1 MIFSLNTVHVIYIKV
16 IKKQFFVSFIIF
28 YEIKK
33 WVNRQKNDQFV
44 KKAKQLGYIN
54 RAAFKLEEIEQKYKI
69 IEHSREILEL
79 GSSPGGW
86 TQVILNYN
94 SKTNI
99 TCFDLLDMKMNNQR
113 IAFYREDFLKFNFTN
128 LKNKFDLVLSD
139 VAPNTTGHQ
148 STDHLR
154 ISQLI
159 YEVIDRL
166 EIILKKQGS
175 FIFKIWKGEEE
186 KEIIKMLKKIFDKV
200 EYFKPKS
207 SRQESSEI
215 FIISRGF
222 RLHEE

>member
-1 MIFSLNTVHVIYIKV
+1 MKSKN
-16 IKKQFFVSFIIF
+16 
-28 YEIKK
+28 

-54 RAAFKLEEIEQKYKI
+54 RASFKLEEIEQKYKI
-69 IEHSREILEL
+69 IENSKKILEL

-113 IAFYREDFLKFNFTN
+113 IAFYREDFLKYNFTN

-186 KEIIKMLKKIFDKV
+186 KKIIKMLKKIFDKV

-222 RLHEE
+222 RLNEE

>member
-1 MIFSLNTVHVIYIKV
+1 MKSKN
-16 IKKQFFVSFIIF
+16 
-28 YEIKK
+28 

-44 KKAKQLGYIN
+44 KKAKQLGYVN
-54 RAAFKLEEIEQKYKI
+54 RAAFKLEEIEQKYNI
-69 IEHSREILEL
+69 IKNSKEILEL

-86 TQVILNYN
+86 TQVILNN
-94 SKTNI
+94 NTNPKI
-99 TCFDLLDMKMNNQR
+99 TCFDLLDMKINNQD
-113 IAFYREDFLKFNFTN
+113 IIFYREDFLKYNFNN
-128 LKNKFDLVLSD
+128 IKNKFDLVLSD

-166 EIILKKQGS
+166 EIILKNHGS
-175 FIFKIWKGEEE
+175 FIFKIWKGKEE

-222 RLHEE
+222 RLNEE

>member
-1 MIFSLNTVHVIYIKV
+1 MSYILKLL
-16 IKKQFFVSFIIF
+16 KNNFLLTLLSFM
-28 YEIKK
+28 KSK
-33 WVNRQKNDQFV
+33 NWVNRQKNDQFV

-69 IEHSREILEL
+69 IENSREILEL

-186 KEIIKMLKKIFDKV
+186 KEIIKILKKIFDKV

>member
-1 MIFSLNTVHVIYIKV
+1 MSYILKLL
-16 IKKQFFVSFIIF
+16 KNNFLLTLLSFM
-28 YEIKK
+28 KSK
-33 WVNRQKNDQFV
+33 NWVNRQKNDQYV

>member
-1 MIFSLNTVHVIYIKV
+1 MKSKN
-16 IKKQFFVSFIIF
+16 
-28 YEIKK
+28 

-113 IAFYREDFLKFNFTN
+113 IAFYREDFLKYNFTN

-166 EIILKKQGS
+166 EIILKKEGS

>member
-1 MIFSLNTVHVIYIKV
+1 MKSKN
-16 IKKQFFVSFIIF
+16 
-28 YEIKK
+28 

-113 IAFYREDFLKFNFTN
+113 ISFFKEDFLRYNFTN

-159 YEVIDRL
+159 YEVIERL

-222 RLHEE
+222 RLHEK

>member
-1 MIFSLNTVHVIYIKV
+1 MSYILKLL
-16 IKKQFFVSFIIF
+16 KNNFLLTLLSFM
-28 YEIKK
+28 KSK
-33 WVNRQKNDQFV
+33 NWVNRQKNDQFV

-99 TCFDLLDMKMNNQR
+99 TCFDLLDMKINNQR
-113 IAFYREDFLKFNFTN
+113 ISFFKDDFLKFNFTN

>member
-1 MIFSLNTVHVIYIKV
+1 MSYILKLL
-16 IKKQFFVSFIIF
+16 KNNFLLTLLSFM
-28 YEIKK
+28 KSK
-33 WVNRQKNDQFV
+33 NWVNRQKNDQFV
-44 KKAKQLGYIN
+44 KKAKQLVYIN

-113 IAFYREDFLKFNFTN
+113 IAFYREDFLKYNFTN
-128 LKNKFDLVLSD
+128 LKNKFDLVSSD

-159 YEVIDRL
+159 YEVINRL

-186 KEIIKMLKKIFDKV
+186 KEIIYMLKKIFDKV

>member
-1 MIFSLNTVHVIYIKV
+1 MSYILKLL
-16 IKKQFFVSFIIF
+16 KNNFLLTLLSFM
-28 YEIKK
+28 KSK
-33 WVNRQKNDQFV
+33 NWVNRQKNDQFV

-99 TCFDLLDMKMNNQR
+99 TCFDLLDMKMNNKR
-113 IAFYREDFLKFNFTN
+113 IAFYREDFLKYNFTN

>member
-1 MIFSLNTVHVIYIKV
+1 MKSKN
-16 IKKQFFVSFIIF
+16 
-28 YEIKK
+28 

-113 IAFYREDFLKFNFTN
+113 ISFFKEDFLKYNFTN
-128 LKNKFDLVLSD
+128 LKKNFDLVLSD

-166 EIILKKQGS
+166 EIILNKQGS

-186 KEIIKMLKKIFDKV
+186 KVIIKMLKKIFDKV

>member
-1 MIFSLNTVHVIYIKV
+1 MSYILKLL
-16 IKKQFFVSFIIF
+16 KNNFLLTLLSFM
-28 YEIKK
+28 KSK
-33 WVNRQKNDQFV
+33 NWVNRQKNDQFV

-113 IAFYREDFLKFNFTN
+113 ITFYREDFLKYNFIN

-166 EIILKKQGS
+166 EIILKNQGS

-215 FIISRGF
+215 FIISRGY
-222 RLHEE
+222 RLNEE

>member
-1 MIFSLNTVHVIYIKV
+1 MSYILKLL
-16 IKKQFFVSFIIF
+16 KNNFLLTLLSFM
-28 YEIKK
+28 KSK
-33 WVNRQKNDQFV
+33 NWVNRQKNDQFV

-113 IAFYREDFLKFNFTN
+113 IAFYREDFLKYNFTN

-166 EIILKKQGS
+166 EIILKEQGS

>member
-1 MIFSLNTVHVIYIKV
+1 MSYILKLL
-16 IKKQFFVSFIIF
+16 KNNFLLTLLSFM
-28 YEIKK
+28 KSK
-33 WVNRQKNDQFV
+33 NWVNRQKNDQFV

-54 RAAFKLEEIEQKYKI
+54 RASFKLEEIEQKYKI
-69 IEHSREILEL
+69 IENSKEILEL

>member
-1 MIFSLNTVHVIYIKV
+1 MSYILKLL
-16 IKKQFFVSFIIF
+16 KNNFLLTLLSFM
-28 YEIKK
+28 KSK
-33 WVNRQKNDQFV
+33 NWVNRQKNDQFV

-69 IEHSREILEL
+69 IENSKEILEL

-94 SKTNI
+94 LKTNI

-113 IAFYREDFLKFNFTN
+113 IAFFREDFLKYNFTN

>member
-1 MIFSLNTVHVIYIKV
+1 MSYILKLL
-16 IKKQFFVSFIIF
+16 KNNFLLTLLSFM
-28 YEIKK
+28 KSK
-33 WVNRQKNDQFV
+33 NWVNRQKNDQFV

-69 IEHSREILEL
+69 IEHSKEILEL

-99 TCFDLLDMKMNNQR
+99 TCFDLLDMKINNQR
-113 IAFYREDFLKFNFTN
+113 IAFFREDFLKYNFTN

-166 EIILKKQGS
+166 EIILKNQGS

>member
-1 MIFSLNTVHVIYIKV
+1 MTYILKLL
-16 IKKQFFVSFIIF
+16 KNNFLLTLLSFM
-28 YEIKK
+28 KSK
-33 WVNRQKNDQFV
+33 NWVNRQKNDQFV

-69 IEHSREILEL
+69 IENSKEILEL

-99 TCFDLLDMKMNNQR
+99 TCFDLLDMKINNQR
-113 IAFYREDFLKFNFTN
+113 IAFFKEDFLKYNFTN

>member
-1 MIFSLNTVHVIYIKV
+1 MKSKN
-16 IKKQFFVSFIIF
+16 
-28 YEIKK
+28 

-99 TCFDLLDMKMNNQR
+99 TCFDLLDMKINNQS
-113 IAFYREDFLKFNFTN
+113 IAFYREDFLKYNFTN

-222 RLHEE
+222 KLHEE